1 MVNTFS
7 RLNFTTRRQGRLRFP
22 RLFLYN
28 CSWLIPRLKERF
40 SELKN
45 ISQNWIGHFRVPK
58 TLTFKMRPSAQ
69 LFLWKW
75 VLFAWE
81 WKMISI
87 SKAEHLPSFWFRG
100 PGELGNGLLL
110 TFLRIKKI
118 PGNNSFYFLGV
129 NKKKKKTARA
139 VNRDLTKLRRQGL
152 RKGWGGGGRR
162 TQQIFVRGGSARGPT
177 SYRFIYHFSRKRY
190 PFRIPSLTCPFHI
203 QSTLALGTLRCY
215 GHPANADES
224 RPPDETHKEMTE
236 TNSLTRKWGQ
246 SLSCPQAWHFTCFF
260 FLLAIGGHLS
270 SSKILTH
277 IT

>member
-40 SELKN
+40 SDLKN
-45 ISQNWIGHFRVPK
+45 TSQNWIGHFRVPK

-110 TFLRIKKI
+110 TFLRIKQNYRKWQFLI
-118 PGNNSFYFLGV
+118 PGSKL
-129 NKKKKKTARA
+129 KKKKQ
-139 VNRDLTKLRRQGL
+139 RRGQL
-152 RKGWGGGGRR
+152 
-162 TQQIFVRGGSARGPT
+162 IAGS
-177 SYRFIYHFSRKRY
+177 
-190 PFRIPSLTCPFHI
+190 
-203 QSTLALGTLRCY
+203 
-215 GHPANADES
+215 
-224 RPPDETHKEMTE
+224 
-236 TNSLTRKWGQ
+236 
-246 SLSCPQAWHFTCFF
+246 
-260 FLLAIGGHLS
+260 
-270 SSKILTH
+270 
-277 IT
+277 